1 MPKQWHEDRRLV
13 SDERHQH
20 EHLLQAAEGGA
31 KCSAGKI
38 RTINCAIKHCSRING
53 IGNKSNCHIARP
65 GSEAKY
71 SHHPQGRNRVRAAA
85 GYAGADAPHTSEG
98 ASEMLKELTADKIY
112 IVCGHT
118 DMRKSIDGLAS
129 IVQQQFKLD
138 LFTNSAFLFCGR
150 RRNRLKVLLWEGDG
164 FLMLYKRLEDGRFN
178 WPKNEQEVRN
188 LTREQF
194 IWLMQGLSIDQP
206 KAIKQIEGGVDI
218 C

>member
-1 MPKQWHEDRRLV
+1 
-13 SDERHQH
+13 
-20 EHLLQAAEGGA
+20 
-31 KCSAGKI
+31 
-38 RTINCAIKHCSRING
+38 
-53 IGNKSNCHIARP
+53 
-65 GSEAKY
+65 
-71 SHHPQGRNRVRAAA
+71 
-85 GYAGADAPHTSEG
+85 
-98 ASEMLKELTADKIY
+98 
-112 IVCGHT
+112 
-118 DMRKSIDGLAS
+118 MRKSIDGLAS

-164 FLMLYKRLEDGRFN
+164 FLLLYKRLEDGRFN

-206 KAIKQIEGGVDI
+206 KAIKKIEGGVDI